1 MSDVK
6 FNETFEE
13 IFPNGLD
20 YSDVGQGGIC
30 SLNVEQIQFVV
41 ESATSHDQMV
51 DRIRVLE
58 EALKG
63 LLDSP
68 HTKLSKGA
76 LLEVSEV
83 DIDSAIKALGGEE

>member
-1 MSDVK
+1 MMSDVK

-41 ESATSHDQMV
+41 ESATSHDPMV

-58 EALKG
+58 EALNRISSLTNNFNIINAKQIA
-63 LLDSP
+63 DQ
-68 HTKLSKGA
+68 
-76 LLEVSEV
+76 
-83 DIDSAIKALGGEE
+83 ALGNEKKQ